1 MMMMNIDVFHHDYLE
16 IVAHLEW
23 LIELEYGKLK
33 SEIKDL
39 LLVAFRQNKPL
50 KPKSLACLDKWTMYI
65 YSRVSLAE
73 Y

>member
-1 MMMMNIDVFHHDYLE
+1 MKDNCFHHLCYWID
-16 IVAHLEW
+16 AQLEW

>member
-1 MMMMNIDVFHHDYLE
+1 ME
-16 IVAHLEW
+16 
-23 LIELEYGKLK
+23 KLK

-39 LLVAFRQNKPL
+39 LLVAFSAKQTPL
-50 KPKSLACLDKWTMYI
+50 TKSFACLDKWAKYT

>member
-23 LIELEYGKLK
+23 LIELEYGNIK

-39 LLVAFRQNKPL
+39 LLVGFGKTNPSSQKVL
-50 KPKSLACLDKWTMYI
+50 H
-65 YSRVSLAE
+65 V
-73 Y
+73 

>member
-1 MMMMNIDVFHHDYLE
+1 MMMNIDVFHHDYLE

-23 LIELEYGKLK
+23 IIELEYGKLK
-33 SEIKDL
+33 SEIKGL

-50 KPKSLACLDKWTMYI
+50 NPKWLACLDRWTMYI
-65 YSRVSLAE
+65 YSRVCPAE